1 MTEFSL
7 KIMELKSQWNDTNTK
22 NVTLNWEFYV
32 KWYIDVLR

>member
-32 KWYIDVLR
+32 KWYIDILR